1 MIKVRPIS
9 FVMALIL
16 LITML
21 PSCSSVKK
29 GSNVVK
35 ADDPWYETTRFKL
48 EKNLKPTDQEADSVL
63 CAGDDKLFFA
73 YCYSGDMWGTSITKL
88 DTYDYDGN
96 LIGSRK
102 ITCPSLNGFRIGRIY
117 SLSSNPDG
125 KTIDAILYY
134 QSDSSR
140 GHAFA
145 KIDIETGIVSDI
157 KNAFGGE
164 AANGPGD
171 GVYTI
176 TSIGDYQIAELGTS
190 ASDIGSYVLY
200 LYKNT
205 EFVAV
210 LDMSTV
216 NIIYLFDG
224 FSIDV
229 SSDSLFV
236 VGCEKADIIT
246 MEFDLRNGKLKNK
259 SVLLASDDNE
269 INFAEFIATDK
280 GELCKIDSFGNIS
293 KVDFSTATAKT
304 IIDTNWYA
312 PRYSL
317 VETDER
323 FYNSRVI
330 SCSEERTVILDSET
344 TMYGIGD
351 LKTVQYARV
360 LTKADKN
367 PHAGKQII
375 ELALPLDTG
384 LTEYLAQSIYAF
396 NETDEEYVIRL
407 WDNYKSGFNVGRSLG
422 NINIDDEKMYQM
434 IQDLK
439 GDEAPDIAI
448 GIQNNYAMRDDV
460 FMDLSDFLE
469 PEVAEKQYSNVIE
482 AGRIDG
488 KLYFLP
494 VTLEIEGLVTNED
507 LIGTDSV
514 GITFKDFDKLIE
526 EDMYGFSPYD
536 YPYSNYNNKLSFF
549 LSCIDTKGAI
559 DGQTIEFGTEQF
571 RAAAEYARV
580 NFTYDDAKSMP
591 ETDYMTEFNR
601 NRGECY
607 YAKIDDFLD
616 FVHACYRQDG
626 HYVIIG
632 TPSVDASGPRFKA
645 LETVSVSATTDVT
658 DGCKK
663 FINFLFAGSA
673 FLSDDCEFWQIVTN
687 KEIMNKNVETLC
699 VRNNEAQELLI
710 KSKESGAVR
719 DTAGTEKA
727 GGYKFATEDMCESF
741 INSLSSISTYYYEDK
756 KIVQFVS
763 EELAPY
769 YAGDRSLD
777 DVILYLNDRTAKY
790 VREM

>member
-1 MIKVRPIS
+1 
-9 FVMALIL
+9 
-16 LITML
+16 
-21 PSCSSVKK
+21 
-29 GSNVVK
+29 
-35 ADDPWYETTRFKL
+35 
-48 EKNLKPTDQEADSVL
+48 
-63 CAGDDKLFFA
+63 
-73 YCYSGDMWGTSITKL
+73 
-88 DTYDYDGN
+88 
-96 LIGSRK
+96 
-102 ITCPSLNGFRIGRIY
+102 
-117 SLSSNPDG
+117 
-125 KTIDAILYY
+125 
-134 QSDSSR
+134 
-140 GHAFA
+140 
-145 KIDIETGIVSDI
+145 
-157 KNAFGGE
+157 
-164 AANGPGD
+164 
-171 GVYTI
+171 
-176 TSIGDYQIAELGTS
+176 
-190 ASDIGSYVLY
+190 
-200 LYKNT
+200 
-205 EFVAV
+205 
-210 LDMSTV
+210 
-216 NIIYLFDG
+216 
-224 FSIDV
+224 
-229 SSDSLFV
+229 
-236 VGCEKADIIT
+236 
-246 MEFDLRNGKLKNK
+246 
-259 SVLLASDDNE
+259 
-269 INFAEFIATDK
+269 
-280 GELCKIDSFGNIS
+280 
-293 KVDFSTATAKT
+293 
-304 IIDTNWYA
+304 
-312 PRYSL
+312 
-317 VETDER
+317 
-323 FYNSRVI
+323 
-330 SCSEERTVILDSET
+330 
-344 TMYGIGD
+344 
-351 LKTVQYARV
+351 
-360 LTKADKN
+360 
-367 PHAGKQII
+367 
-375 ELALPLDTG
+375 
-384 LTEYLAQSIYAF
+384 
-396 NETDEEYVIRL
+396 
-407 WDNYKSGFNVGRSLG
+407 
-422 NINIDDEKMYQM
+422 
-434 IQDLK
+434 
-439 GDEAPDIAI
+439 
-448 GIQNNYAMRDDV
+448 
-460 FMDLSDFLE
+460 MDLSDFLE

>member
-1 MIKVRPIS
+1 MRRIKLIS
-9 FVMALIL
+9 AIL
-16 LITML
+16 VIAML
-21 PSCSSVKK
+21 VPVLTSCKSGKK
-29 GSNVVK
+29 GSNVIK
-35 ADDPWYETTRFKL
+35 EDDPWFETTRFKL
-48 EKNLKPTDQEADSVL
+48 EKNLKPTDQEADAVL
-63 CAGDDKLFFA
+63 CAGEDKLFFA
-73 YCYSGDMWGTSITKL
+73 YCYSGDAWGTSTTKL
-88 DTYDYDGN
+88 DTYDFDGN
-96 LIGSRK
+96 LISSQK
-102 ITCPSLNGFRIGRIY
+102 ITCPTLNNFSIGRIY
-117 SLSSNPDG
+117 SLSCSADG

-134 QSDSSR
+134 HSDSSR
-140 GHAFA
+140 GHVFA

-157 KNAFGGE
+157 KDAFSGE
-164 AANGPGD
+164 AKEGPGD
-171 GVYTI
+171 AVFTI
-176 TSIGDYQIAELGTS
+176 TSIGEYQIAILESIS
-190 ASDIGSYVLY
+190 AAYGEYVLY

-205 EFVAV
+205 EFVAA
-210 LDMSTV
+210 LDMST
-216 NIIYLFDG
+216 IKLRYLFNG

-229 SSDSLFV
+229 SSDSLYA
-236 VGCEKADIIT
+236 VGCEEADIIT

-269 INFAEFIATDK
+269 INFAEYIATDK
-280 GELCKIDSFGNIS
+280 GELCKIDSFGNITT
-293 KVDFSTATAKT
+293 VDFSTMTAKT
-304 IIDTNWYA
+304 VVDTNWYS
-312 PRYSL
+312 PRYTL
-317 VETDER
+317 VDTDER
-323 FYNSRVI
+323 FYYSQII
-330 SCSEERTVILDSET
+330 SCSEDRTVIIDSES
-344 TMYGIGD
+344 TMYGIVGF
-351 LKTVQYARV
+351 KTEQYARV

-367 PHAGKQII
+367 PNAGKEII

-396 NETDEEYVIRL
+396 NETDDEYYIRL

-422 NINIDDEKMYQM
+422 NIDINDEKMYQM

-507 LIGTDSV
+507 LIGKDSV

-571 RAAAEYARV
+571 RAAAEYARF

-687 KEIMNKNVETLC
+687 KEIMSKNVETLLL
-699 VRNNEAQELLI
+699 RNNEYEDLLI

-727 GGYKFATEDMCESF
+727 EGYKYATEDMRESF
-741 INSLSSISTYYYEDK
+741 LNSLSSISTYYYEDK

>member
-1 MIKVRPIS
+1 MRRIKLIS
-9 FVMALIL
+9 AIL
-16 LITML
+16 VIAML
-21 PSCSSVKK
+21 VPVLTSCKSGKK
-29 GSNVVK
+29 GSNVIK
-35 ADDPWYETTRFKL
+35 EDDPWFETTRFKL
-48 EKNLKPTDQEADSVL
+48 EKNLKPTDQEADSMI
-63 CAGDDKLFFA
+63 CTSDDRLFFA
-73 YCYSGDMWGTSITKL
+73 YCYSGDAWSTSTTKL
-88 DTYDYDGN
+88 DTYDFDGN
-96 LIGSRK
+96 LISSQK
-102 ITCPSLNGFRIGRIY
+102 ITCPTLNNFSIGRIY
-117 SLSSNPDG
+117 SLSCSADE

-134 QSDSSR
+134 HSDSSR

-145 KIDIETGIVSDI
+145 KIDVETGIVSDI
-157 KNAFGGE
+157 KDAFSGE

-176 TSIGDYQIAELGTS
+176 TSIGDYQIAELGTA
-190 ASDIGSYVLY
+190 ASDIGGYVLY

-210 LDMSTV
+210 LDMST
-216 NIIYLFDG
+216 IKLRYLFDG

-229 SSDSLFV
+229 SSDSLYA
-236 VGCEKADIIT
+236 VGCEAADIVT
-246 MEFDLRNGKLKNK
+246 MEFDLRNGKLKSK
-259 SVLLASDDNE
+259 TSLTDSDDNG
-269 INFAEFIATDK
+269 INFAEYIATDK

-293 KVDFSTATAKT
+293 KVDFSTMTAKT
-304 IIDTNWYA
+304 LIDTNWYA
-312 PRYSL
+312 SRYAQ
-317 VETDER
+317 VDTDER
-323 FYNSRVI
+323 FYHSHIV
-330 SCSEERTVILDSET
+330 SCNEERTVILDSET
-344 TMYGIGD
+344 TIYGIVD
-351 LKTVQYARV
+351 WKMEQYARV

-384 LTEYLAQSIYAF
+384 LTEYLARSIYAF
-396 NETDEEYVIRL
+396 NDTDDEYVIRL

-439 GDEAPDIAI
+439 GDEAPDLAI

-469 PEVAEKQYSNVIE
+469 PEVAEKQYANIIE

-494 VTLEIEGLVTNED
+494 VTLEIEGLVTNKD

-580 NFTYDDAKSMP
+580 NFTYDDAKSVP
-591 ETDYMTEFNR
+591 ETDYVTEFNR

-632 TPSVDASGPRFKA
+632 TPSVDASGPRFIA
-645 LETVSVSATTDVT
+645 LETISVSATTDVT

-687 KEIMNKNVETLC
+687 KEIMRKNVETLLF
-699 VRNNEAQELLI
+699 RNNESQDLLI
-710 KSKESGAVR
+710 KSKDSGAVR

-727 GGYKFATEDMCESF
+727 DGSKYATEDMSKSF
-741 INSLSSISTYYYEDK
+741 LNSLSSISTYYYEDK

>member
-1 MIKVRPIS
+1 MRRIKLTSMILVI
-9 FVMALIL
+9 A
-16 LITML
+16 ML
-21 PSCSSVKK
+21 VPVLTSCKPGKK
-29 GSNVVK
+29 GSKVVK
-35 ADDPWYETTRFKL
+35 TDDPWYETTRFKL
-48 EKNLKPTDQEADSVL
+48 EKDLKPTDQEADSML
-63 CAGDDKLFFA
+63 CASDDRLFFA
-73 YCYSGDMWGTSITKL
+73 YCYTGDAWATTTTKL
-88 DTYDYDGN
+88 DTYDFDGN
-96 LIGSRK
+96 LISSRK
-102 ITCPSLNGFRIGRIY
+102 LTCPTMNGFNIGRIY
-117 SLSSNPDG
+117 SLSCNPDG
-125 KTIDAILYY
+125 KTINAIIHYH
-134 QSDSSR
+134 SDSSAA
-140 GHAFA
+140 HAFA
-145 KIDIETGIVSDI
+145 NIDIETGIISDV
-157 KNAFGGE
+157 KDAFSGE
-164 AANGPGD
+164 AAKGPND
-171 GVYTI
+171 AVSTI
-176 TSIGDYQIAELGTS
+176 TSIGDYQIAIL
-190 ASDIGSYVLY
+190 DNYDMY

-205 EFVAV
+205 DFVAV
-210 LDMSTV
+210 LDMST
-216 NIIYLFDG
+216 IKLRYLFDG
-224 FSIDV
+224 FSIDA
-229 SSDSLFV
+229 SSDSFYA
-236 VGCEKADIIT
+236 VGCEEADIVT

-259 SVLLASDDNE
+259 SVLTASDDNG
-269 INFAEFIATDK
+269 INFADFIATDK

-293 KVDFSTATAKT
+293 MVDFSTMTAKT
-304 IIDTNWYA
+304 VVDTNWYS
-312 PRYSL
+312 PRYTL
-317 VETDER
+317 VDTEER
-323 FYNSRVI
+323 FYHSQII
-330 SCSEERTVILDSET
+330 SCTDERTVIVDSEST
-344 TMYGIGD
+344 IYGIVGF
-351 LKTVQYARV
+351 KIEQYARV

-439 GDEAPDIAI
+439 GDEAPDLAI
-448 GIQNNYAMRDDV
+448 GIQNTYAMRDDV
-460 FMDLSDFLE
+460 FMDLTDFLE
-469 PEVAEKQYSNVIE
+469 PEVAEKQFNNVIE

-494 VTLEIEGLVTNED
+494 VTLEIEGLVTNKD
-507 LIGTDSV
+507 LIGTDAV
-514 GITFKDFDKLIE
+514 GITFEDFDRLIE
-526 EDMYGFSPYD
+526 EDMYGYSPYD
-536 YPYSNYNNKLSFF
+536 YPYSMYYNKLSFF

-559 DGQTIEFGTEQF
+559 DGQTIEFGTDQF
-571 RAAAEYARV
+571 RAAAEYARA
-580 NFTYDDAKSMP
+580 NFVYDDQKSMP
-591 ETDYMTEFNR
+591 DNDYMKEYNR

-626 HYVIIG
+626 QYVIIG

-645 LETVSVSATTDVT
+645 LETISVSATTDVT

-673 FLSDDCEFWQIVTN
+673 FASSDCEFWQIVTN
-687 KEIMNKNVETLC
+687 KEIMSKNVETLFL
-699 VRNNEAQELLI
+699 RNNEHEDLLI

-727 GGYKFATEDMCESF
+727 EGYKYATDDMRESF
-741 INSLSSISTYYYEDK
+741 LSSLSSISTYYYEDK

-777 DVILYLNDRTAKY
+777 DVILYLNDRVAKY